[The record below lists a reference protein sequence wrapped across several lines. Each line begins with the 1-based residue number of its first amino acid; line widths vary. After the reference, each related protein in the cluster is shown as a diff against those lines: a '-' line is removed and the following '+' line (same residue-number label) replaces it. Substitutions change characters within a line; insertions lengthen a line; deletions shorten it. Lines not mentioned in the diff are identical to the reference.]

1 MAKKAEFLQE
11 ARKLKLDVSEKNTI
25 AEISKAI
32 EENKKENSVP
42 SAKPKELGV
51 VAKSGKRSAKSI
63 KEADEKA
70 SKEAR
75 KAAKAI
81 SEETGSSKPKQA
93 QKVRSK
99 IERRGK
105 KYQEAVKQ
113 IDKSKP
119 YSLSDALELAVAT
132 NVAKFDA
139 TVELHLRL
147 GVDPR
152 QADQNIRST
161 ITLPAGTGKVIRVAV
176 YADIDA
182 VASAKKAGADIALTD
197 EFLQLLDEGETSFD
211 VLIVTPS
218 QMSKLGK
225 YAKLLGPKGLMPNPK
240 SGTVTNDVAKAVKE
254 AKSGRVEYRVDSTGI
269 IHVGI
274 GKVSFKTEE
283 LLRNAKVLFDSVRSN
298 KPTSIKG
305 TYVRSAFV
313 TTSMGPSI
321 LIDSTALN

>member
-1 MAKKAEFLQE
+1 MAKKAELLQE
-11 ARKLKLDVSEKNTI
+11 ARKLKLEVSEKNTI

-32 EENKKENSVP
+32 EQSKKENPIPNVKQKEH
-42 SAKPKELGV
+42 SA

-75 KAAKAI
+75 KVEKAI
-81 SEETGSSKPKQA
+81 SEETNSSKPKQV

-99 IERRGK
+99 LERKGK
-105 KYQEAVKQ
+105 KYQKAMQQ

-139 TVELHLRL
+139 TVEIHVRL

-152 QADQNIRST
+152 QADQNIRDT
-161 ITLPAGTGKVIRVAV
+161 ISLPAGTGKAVRVAV
-176 YADIDA
+176 YADTDT

-197 EFLQLLDEGETSFD
+197 EFLQLLDKGETSFD
-211 VLIVTPS
+211 VLIATPS
-218 QMSKLGK
+218 QMPKLGK

-254 AKSGRVEYRVDSTGI
+254 AKGGRVEYRVDSTGI

-274 GKVSFKTEE
+274 GKTSFKAED
-283 LLRNAKVLFDSVRSN
+283 LLQNAKALFDSVRSN
-298 KPTSIKG
+298 KPSSIKG
-305 TYVRSAFV
+305 TYVKSAFV